1 MSDSGQGEVSRLL
14 GAVRA
19 GDAEARNHLFTLI
32 HDELHDLAK
41 DLMKEERPDHT
52 LQPSAL
58 LDEAFIRLVDQEV
71 LAKAPNRRYVFA
83 AAARAMRQIL
93 VEHARKRKTERR
105 GGNYQRLRLDAVLDY
120 FEQQNLNVLKV
131 HEALEELGAI
141 HERQSQIMTLR
152 YFGGFTLEEIA
163 KQLQVSVATVS
174 NDYRIARAWLHKKL
188 HDSGK

>member
-1 MSDSGQGEVSRLL
+1 MSARAQGEVSRLL
-14 GAVRA
+14 DALRA
-19 GDAEARNHLFTLI
+19 GDAEARNRLFTLI
-32 HDELHDLAK
+32 HDELHRLAE
-41 DLMKEERPDHT
+41 DLMRGERPDHT

-71 LAKAPNRRYVFA
+71 LAKAPNRRYLFA
-83 AAARAMRQIL
+83 AATRAMRQIL
-93 VEHARKRKTERR
+93 VEHARKRKADRR
-105 GGNYQRLRLDAVLDY
+105 GGNYQRVQLDAVLDY

-152 YFGGFTLEEIA
+152 YCGGFTLDEIA

-188 HDSGK
+188 GDNG